1 MGKLRDRLVLK
12 LGEVHPKSEL
22 LPWLKGYIPHP
33 DSYIRNS
40 IPIEKRLHYAKL
52 GYTEFLAE
60 MNIELNF
67 DQALAIGALI
77 SGDYHTGYMIE
88 PPRFG
93 KSFIMGALANY
104 LAMHSYSVSVVASKS
119 SRTAKVMEHAR
130 RHLRGA
136 SIDMKNMLVEES
148 KASISK
154 ADKLLGRSETAYSK
168 SRIVFKNGNKID
180 TKSTGDTFSSMDS
193 DENIGEGSH
202 VLIDEMDFISER
214 ALTELGRR
222 EFERDDGE
230 SLILF
235 GISNPRF
242 LNHFHES
249 VTNPNLKDDEFVIWG
264 NIVTSMESDSIK
276 MTPEEVLASD
286 FARTEESIRINL
298 LCEYDE
304 NSSEFFNA
312 PMIVAPRHDISSI
325 SPRTI
330 SALGIDSAYKGSD
343 GITLALSMYDTDK
356 DALVRVTDT
365 INLRPDEWSDAR
377 STREIVDGIER
388 VVMQYNVVSL
398 AIDTGQGSHLIVEMM
413 NRPTFGSVTI
423 YPIDFGGRP
432 TPEKVAS
439 HVDTALMAR
448 NRRAEMHLVLRQLMQ
463 ENKVVFA
470 SEIKETLLTQMRAI
484 QLKNKELDKV
494 TLIGKDVIR
503 QVLKRSPDDLDAVIL
518 AVHAL
523 ELYILGVEGGN

>member
-1 MGKLRDRLVLK
+1 MGKQRDRLIMK
-12 LGEVHPKSEL
+12 MSEVHPKNEL
-22 LPWLKGYIPHP
+22 MPWLKGYIPHP
-33 DSYIRNS
+33 DSYVRNS
-40 IPIEKRLHYAKL
+40 IPMEKRIYYAQL
-52 GYTEFLAE
+52 GYTEFMAE

-67 DQALAIGALI
+67 DQALAVGALI

-104 LAMHSYSVSVVASKS
+104 LAMHSYSVSIVASKS
-119 SRTAKVMEHAR
+119 GRTAKVMEHAR
-130 RHLRGA
+130 KHLRGA
-136 SIDMKNMLVEES
+136 NSDMKNMLVEDTR
-148 KASISK
+148 ASISK
-154 ADKLLGRSETAYSK
+154 ADKLLGASETAYSRT
-168 SRIVFKNGNKID
+168 RIVFKNGNKID

-230 SLILF
+230 SLVLF

-242 LNHFHES
+242 LNHFYES
-249 VTNPNLKDDEFVIWG
+249 VTNPNLKKDEFVIWG

-276 MTPEEVLASD
+276 MTAEEVLASD

-304 NSSEFFNA
+304 NSSAFFNA
-312 PMIVAPRHDISSI
+312 PMIVAPRHEIQTLSNT
-325 SPRTI
+325 TI

-343 GITLALSMYDTDK
+343 GITISLSMYDTQIEGK
-356 DALVRVTDT
+356 VRVTDT

-377 STREIVDGIER
+377 STRDIVDGIEQVCNR
-388 VVMQYNVVSL
+388 FNVQTI
-398 AIDTGQGSHLIVEMM
+398 AIDIGQGSHLIVEMM
-413 NRPTFGSVTI
+413 NRPSLNHITI

-432 TPEKVAS
+432 TPEKVATG
-439 HVDTALMAR
+439 VDTARMAR
-448 NRRAEMHLVLRQLMQ
+448 NKRAEMHLVLRQLMQ
-463 ENKVVFA
+463 ENQVVFA
-470 SEIKETLLTQMRAI
+470 DEIKETLLTQMRAV
-484 QLKNKELDKV
+484 QTKNKDLEKV
-494 TLIGKDVIR
+494 TLIGKDVMR
-503 QVLKRSPDDLDAVIL
+503 QVLKRSPDDLDAVVL

>member
-1 MGKLRDRLVLK
+1 MKLE
-12 LGEVHPKSEL
+12 EVHPKSEL

-40 IPIEKRLHYAKL
+40 IPLEKRLYYAKL

-67 DQALAIGALI
+67 DQALAVGALI

-104 LAMHSYSVSVVASKS
+104 LAMHSYSVSIVASKS

-130 RHLRGA
+130 SHLRNA
-136 SIDMKNMLVEES
+136 NSDMKNMLVEDS
-148 KASISK
+148 RASINK
-154 ADKLLGRSETAYSK
+154 ADKLLGRSETSYSR

-242 LNHFHES
+242 LNHFYES
-249 VTNPNLKDDEFVIWG
+249 VTNPNLKKDEFVIWG
-264 NIVTSMESDSIK
+264 K
-276 MTPEEVLASD
+276 
-286 FARTEESIRINL
+286 
-298 LCEYDE
+298 
-304 NSSEFFNA
+304 
-312 PMIVAPRHDISSI
+312 
-325 SPRTI
+325 
-330 SALGIDSAYKGSD
+330 
-343 GITLALSMYDTDK
+343 
-356 DALVRVTDT
+356 
-365 INLRPDEWSDAR
+365 
-377 STREIVDGIER
+377 
-388 VVMQYNVVSL
+388 
-398 AIDTGQGSHLIVEMM
+398 
-413 NRPTFGSVTI
+413 
-423 YPIDFGGRP
+423 
-432 TPEKVAS
+432 
-439 HVDTALMAR
+439 
-448 NRRAEMHLVLRQLMQ
+448 
-463 ENKVVFA
+463 
-470 SEIKETLLTQMRAI
+470 
-484 QLKNKELDKV
+484 
-494 TLIGKDVIR
+494 
-503 QVLKRSPDDLDAVIL
+503 
-518 AVHAL
+518 
-523 ELYILGVEGGN
+523 

>member
-1 MGKLRDRLVLK
+1 MGKQRDRLVAK
-12 LGEVHPKSEL
+12 LSEVHPKNEL

-40 IPIEKRLHYAKL
+40 IPIEKRLHYAKI

-67 DQALAIGALI
+67 DQSLAIGALI

-130 RHLRGA
+130 RHLRNA
-136 SIDMKNMLVEES
+136 NDSMKNMLVEDS
-148 KASISK
+148 RASISK
-154 ADKLLGRSETAYSK
+154 ADKLLTRSETAYSK

-242 LNHFHES
+242 MNHFHES
-249 VTNPNLKDDEFVIWG
+249 VTNPNLKKDEFVIWG

-304 NSSEFFNA
+304 DSSDFFNA
-312 PMIVAPRHDISSI
+312 PMIVAPREEISYI
-325 SPRTI
+325 SPTTI

-343 GITLALSMYDTDK
+343 GITISLSMYDTASDT
-356 DALVRVTDT
+356 LVRVVDT

-377 STREIVDGIER
+377 STNDIVDGIEK
-388 VVMQYNVVSL
+388 VVLKYNVVAL

-413 NRPTFGSVTI
+413 NRPVFNSVTI
-423 YPIDFGGRP
+423 YPIDFGSRP
-432 TPEKVAS
+432 TPEKVITG
-439 HVDTALMAR
+439 VDTAKNAK

-470 SEIKETLLTQMRAI
+470 SELKEILLTQMRVI
-484 QLKNKELDKV
+484 QTKNKDLEKV
-494 TLIGKDVIR
+494 TLIPKDVIR
-503 QVLKRSPDDLDAVIL
+503 QILKRSPDELDAVIL
-518 AVHAL
+518 SVHAL
-523 ELYILGVEGGN
+523 ELYILGVEGGK